1 MIMKKILY
9 IVNNL
14 IVGGIEKVCW
24 EIVSHIDLNQYQID
38 FLVAADQGTEQ
49 YYDPKIQELGCRVYK
64 GGGCI

>member
-38 FLVAADQGTEQ
+38 FLVAADQGTE
-49 YYDPKIQELGCRVYK
+49 
-64 GGGCI
+64 